1 MVSKHLSLITLYCI
15 GAFISLHPQPIM
27 SSARTGRAVLA
38 YAIIAS
44 LALSAAVAFLVYD
57 GDLGWGWF
65 PQLVVLAAFVAGA
78 LLCATAPEGKLFDRL
93 SCSWWRSSRCRSS
106 WIWDTTTSMG
116 C

>member
-27 SSARTGRAVLA
+27 SSARTSRAVLA

-57 GDLGWGWF
+57 GDLGWGW
-65 PQLVVLAAFVAGA
+65 
-78 LLCATAPEGKLFDRL
+78 LL
-93 SCSWWRSSRCRSS
+93 
-106 WIWDTTTSMG
+106 
-116 C
+116 